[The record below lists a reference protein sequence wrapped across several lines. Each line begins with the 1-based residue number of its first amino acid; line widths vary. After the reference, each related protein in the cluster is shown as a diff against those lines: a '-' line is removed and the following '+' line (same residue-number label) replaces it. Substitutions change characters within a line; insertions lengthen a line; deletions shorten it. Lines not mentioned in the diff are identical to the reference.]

1 VSWTIANQGTGATT
15 SREWIDGFYLSTDAV
30 FSPDSDTS
38 PIGYYRQKSLGAG
51 ESYTWSG
58 LKVDLYGLTPGKYY
72 LFLAV
77 DRWYGELDNV
87 QGESEETNNVS
98 APVPIEILPPANT
111 DLVVSDIYI
120 TEPPDSGGFVGISW
134 TVTNQ
139 GTEIA
144 TGGWW
149 DSVYL
154 SRDEVYD
161 DQDQYLTDAFID
173 SQTALA
179 SNGSYSTQQTV
190 YLPND
195 LGDLSDYYLIVA
207 TDLENSQSENN
218 NNNNTKAIPLISR
231 ERSDLIVASITA
243 PDQANIGDTIDV
255 SWVVQNQGTGTAI
268 GSPDYYYYDGLN
280 YWWDNV
286 YLSSDHILDDSDR
299 LLESLYISNQ
309 PPLAP
314 GLEYGTGA
322 TVNLPDDLSGNYFL
336 IASADDYNLERES
349 DENNNT
355 LARPIS
361 ITNDRP
367 DLAISATETPR
378 TVNAGSSFQVSWT
391 VKNQGTVAA
400 NANWYDNVY
409 LSNDATYDSSDYYLT
424 DQYID
429 SQTPLAANGTYT
441 INRSV
446 TLPSNVVGDRYLLF
460 IADQNNYQGEIDETN
475 NVLAVPITINGA
487 DLIVSAYSA
496 PSQTSLGSTIDLSWT
511 VKNQGK
517 AIATADWYDYVYLS
531 RDTLLDN
538 SDSQVTSEYIST
550 QTPLAVEKTYTIN
563 RSVTLSNS
571 LPAGQLYLI
580 FATDRD
586 NYQLETSETN
596 NILAVPIT
604 IAGPDLILSAATA
617 PDSAILN
624 SNIDVSWTV
633 TNQGTIS
640 ANADWSDYIYVSSDP
655 LYDSSDIYVNSFY
668 RKNSLT
674 ANLSYSQNR
683 TITLPANSGTG
694 DRYLLF
700 VTDINKSQGETDD
713 NNNVKAV
720 PIKLSAPDLKI
731 VSATAPSTAILNQN
745 INVSWTVKNS
755 GTVNAPANWYDYVY
769 VSNDDKWDTS
779 DLQVGAGS
787 QYIDS
792 QTPLAAD
799 GTYTISK
806 NITIP
811 TNAATGNRYLI
822 FYADRNNYQGETDEN
837 NNTFV
842 IPISLT
848 APDLIISEVTAPQTG
863 IVGGQIQ
870 VTWKVTNQGT
880 VDAPTDWYD
889 DVYLSSDQWLNYSY
903 YYYSDDIFLGRESIT
918 TQTPLAPNGS
928 YSITKTFTLPN
939 TGIYYNNLLENS
951 YLIFATDRGSQQGET
966 NENNNLKV
974 VPITLQKP
982 DLLVTDATAPIQAD
996 NGSTISVS
1004 WTVKNQGTV
1013 PANADWYD
1021 TVLLSQDNQLG
1032 NDTYLNQEY
1041 ISTQTPLAADGSYTI
1056 NRNLTLPSSSSFSGD
1071 GYLLFV
1077 TDYGYNYYNYYGQYQ
1092 QAETNENNNVK
1103 AVAITLGVP
1112 DLTVAS
1118 FTAPNTAILG
1128 STVNV
1133 AWTVKNQGNVSA
1145 KADWYDKIYISDD
1158 QILGGTDTLVTEE
1171 LIYSQTPLAANGSYT
1186 INKDIFLPSTA
1197 TGNRYLLLVTDG
1209 SSNQGETNE
1218 NNNVKAIPIT
1228 LTAPDLIVSDVTAP
1242 TQASSGGM
1250 MDVSWK
1256 VTNQGNVEAPA
1267 DWQDYVYLS
1276 DDQNLDYSDTL
1287 VTSESI
1293 ATQTPLAAG
1302 GSYTINK
1309 NITLPNR
1316 PSGNYYLLFATD
1328 RNDKQGETNNNNNV
1342 KAVPISIGIPDLT
1355 ITNATAP
1362 QRASAGETI
1371 TLSWT
1376 VKNQGTTP
1384 ANANWYD
1391 YVYVSSDQVVDSSDI
1406 SIVSE
1411 YIDSQTPL
1419 AADGSYTATR
1429 NITLPNNA
1437 ALVGDRYLIF
1447 VTDGNQ
1453 NQPETS
1459 EGNNRLII
1467 PINFSASDLTITN
1480 VTAPNTAVVG
1490 SNINVS
1496 WTVKNQGNGA
1506 ANGNWYDYI
1515 YVSNDASLDNSYQ
1528 ISKSMT
1534 DIHARM
1540 LAKPAFVVTRIKK
1553 NGILL
1558 VIFSH
1563 LR

>member
-1 VSWTIANQGTGATT
+1 MDRIDDRDATDPIQALSLPSSELSSLSLTGQEPTVGMSDEDPLLSAMSLATVPLPDLVVTDLSAPPVRRADTNIFPVSWTIANQGTGATT

-1293 ATQTPLAAG
+1293 ATQTPLAA
-1302 GSYTINK
+1302 
-1309 NITLPNR
+1309 
-1316 PSGNYYLLFATD
+1316 
-1328 RNDKQGETNNNNNV
+1328 
-1342 KAVPISIGIPDLT
+1342 
-1355 ITNATAP
+1355 
-1362 QRASAGETI
+1362 
-1371 TLSWT
+1371 
-1376 VKNQGTTP
+1376 
-1384 ANANWYD
+1384 
-1391 YVYVSSDQVVDSSDI
+1391 
-1406 SIVSE
+1406 
-1411 YIDSQTPL
+1411 
-1419 AADGSYTATR
+1419 
-1429 NITLPNNA
+1429 
-1437 ALVGDRYLIF
+1437 
-1447 VTDGNQ
+1447 
-1453 NQPETS
+1453 
-1459 EGNNRLII
+1459 
-1467 PINFSASDLTITN
+1467 
-1480 VTAPNTAVVG
+1480 
-1490 SNINVS
+1490 
-1496 WTVKNQGNGA
+1496 
-1506 ANGNWYDYI
+1506 
-1515 YVSNDASLDNSYQ
+1515 
-1528 ISKSMT
+1528 
-1534 DIHARM
+1534 
-1540 LAKPAFVVTRIKK
+1540 
-1553 NGILL
+1553 
-1558 VIFSH
+1558 
-1563 LR
+1563 

>member
-517 AIATADWYDYVYLS
+517 AIATADWYDRVYLS
-531 RDTLLDN
+531 RDALLDS
-538 SDSQVTSEYIST
+538 SDSQVTSQYIST

-1293 ATQTPLAAG
+1293 ATQTPLAA
-1302 GSYTINK
+1302 
-1309 NITLPNR
+1309 
-1316 PSGNYYLLFATD
+1316 
-1328 RNDKQGETNNNNNV
+1328 
-1342 KAVPISIGIPDLT
+1342 
-1355 ITNATAP
+1355 
-1362 QRASAGETI
+1362 
-1371 TLSWT
+1371 
-1376 VKNQGTTP
+1376 
-1384 ANANWYD
+1384 
-1391 YVYVSSDQVVDSSDI
+1391 
-1406 SIVSE
+1406 
-1411 YIDSQTPL
+1411 
-1419 AADGSYTATR
+1419 
-1429 NITLPNNA
+1429 
-1437 ALVGDRYLIF
+1437 
-1447 VTDGNQ
+1447 
-1453 NQPETS
+1453 
-1459 EGNNRLII
+1459 
-1467 PINFSASDLTITN
+1467 
-1480 VTAPNTAVVG
+1480 
-1490 SNINVS
+1490 
-1496 WTVKNQGNGA
+1496 
-1506 ANGNWYDYI
+1506 
-1515 YVSNDASLDNSYQ
+1515 
-1528 ISKSMT
+1528 
-1534 DIHARM
+1534 
-1540 LAKPAFVVTRIKK
+1540 
-1553 NGILL
+1553 
-1558 VIFSH
+1558 
-1563 LR
+1563 

>member
-1 VSWTIANQGTGATT
+1 MDRIDDRDATDPIQALSLPSSELSSLSLTGQEPTVGMSDEDPLLSAMSLATVPLPDLVVTDLSAPPVRRADTNIFPVSWTIANQGTGATT

-517 AIATADWYDYVYLS
+517 AIATADWYDRVYLS
-531 RDTLLDN
+531 RDALLDS
-538 SDSQVTSEYIST
+538 SDSQVTSQYIST

-1293 ATQTPLAAG
+1293 ATQTPLAA
-1302 GSYTINK
+1302 
-1309 NITLPNR
+1309 
-1316 PSGNYYLLFATD
+1316 
-1328 RNDKQGETNNNNNV
+1328 
-1342 KAVPISIGIPDLT
+1342 
-1355 ITNATAP
+1355 
-1362 QRASAGETI
+1362 
-1371 TLSWT
+1371 
-1376 VKNQGTTP
+1376 
-1384 ANANWYD
+1384 
-1391 YVYVSSDQVVDSSDI
+1391 
-1406 SIVSE
+1406 
-1411 YIDSQTPL
+1411 
-1419 AADGSYTATR
+1419 
-1429 NITLPNNA
+1429 
-1437 ALVGDRYLIF
+1437 
-1447 VTDGNQ
+1447 
-1453 NQPETS
+1453 
-1459 EGNNRLII
+1459 
-1467 PINFSASDLTITN
+1467 
-1480 VTAPNTAVVG
+1480 
-1490 SNINVS
+1490 
-1496 WTVKNQGNGA
+1496 
-1506 ANGNWYDYI
+1506 
-1515 YVSNDASLDNSYQ
+1515 
-1528 ISKSMT
+1528 
-1534 DIHARM
+1534 
-1540 LAKPAFVVTRIKK
+1540 
-1553 NGILL
+1553 
-1558 VIFSH
+1558 
-1563 LR
+1563 

>member
-446 TLPSNVVGDRYLLF
+446 TVPSNVVGDRYLLF

-517 AIATADWYDYVYLS
+517 AIATADWYDRVYLS
-531 RDTLLDN
+531 RDALLDS
-538 SDSQVTSEYIST
+538 SDSQVTSQYIST

-1293 ATQTPLAAG
+1293 ATQTPLAA
-1302 GSYTINK
+1302 
-1309 NITLPNR
+1309 
-1316 PSGNYYLLFATD
+1316 
-1328 RNDKQGETNNNNNV
+1328 
-1342 KAVPISIGIPDLT
+1342 
-1355 ITNATAP
+1355 
-1362 QRASAGETI
+1362 
-1371 TLSWT
+1371 
-1376 VKNQGTTP
+1376 
-1384 ANANWYD
+1384 
-1391 YVYVSSDQVVDSSDI
+1391 
-1406 SIVSE
+1406 
-1411 YIDSQTPL
+1411 
-1419 AADGSYTATR
+1419 
-1429 NITLPNNA
+1429 
-1437 ALVGDRYLIF
+1437 
-1447 VTDGNQ
+1447 
-1453 NQPETS
+1453 
-1459 EGNNRLII
+1459 
-1467 PINFSASDLTITN
+1467 
-1480 VTAPNTAVVG
+1480 
-1490 SNINVS
+1490 
-1496 WTVKNQGNGA
+1496 
-1506 ANGNWYDYI
+1506 
-1515 YVSNDASLDNSYQ
+1515 
-1528 ISKSMT
+1528 
-1534 DIHARM
+1534 
-1540 LAKPAFVVTRIKK
+1540 
-1553 NGILL
+1553 
-1558 VIFSH
+1558 
-1563 LR
+1563 